1 MIRAAMASDPAQ
13 LNLHFRFVEALDID
27 DLRATFESG

>member
-13 LNLHFRFVEALDID
+13 FNLHFRFVEALDIG
-27 DLRATFESG
+27 DLRDAFEFG